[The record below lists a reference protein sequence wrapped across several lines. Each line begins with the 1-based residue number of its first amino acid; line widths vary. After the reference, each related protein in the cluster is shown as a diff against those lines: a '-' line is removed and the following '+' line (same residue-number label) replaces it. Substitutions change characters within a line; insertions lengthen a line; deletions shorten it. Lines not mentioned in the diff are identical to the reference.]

1 MVVTLGVNALP
12 CVTPA
17 FTHVYVKAPLPV
29 SATACPKQMLLP
41 VVLTVKL
48 GTLELT
54 VSCIAADVTQL
65 AVLVPVTE

>member
-54 VSCIAADVTQL
+54 VSCMIDVAKQF